1 MKLKKLTQSCIFT
14 VCEVYTNVTDQILIK
29 SLCMSKPGI
38 LFLKHN
44 ISNSNIYVFINLIH
58 FKGVYGRFLLL
69 VFFCFFFILLLNFL
83 VFFFIQMARLFECLV
98 GDLCSFIEVRV
109 YYLVPN
115 MVHLTV
121 ADLEP
126 PPKIRKA
133 YVIQR

>member
-69 VFFCFFFILLLNFL
+69 FFFVFFLYFFLIFL
-83 VFFFIQMARLFECLV
+83 VFFHPD
-98 GDLCSFIEVRV
+98 GSFIWMSRRRSVFIYRGSCV
-109 YYLVPN
+109 LSSAKYGTLN
-115 MVHLTV
+115 SGGFR
-121 ADLEP
+121 AP